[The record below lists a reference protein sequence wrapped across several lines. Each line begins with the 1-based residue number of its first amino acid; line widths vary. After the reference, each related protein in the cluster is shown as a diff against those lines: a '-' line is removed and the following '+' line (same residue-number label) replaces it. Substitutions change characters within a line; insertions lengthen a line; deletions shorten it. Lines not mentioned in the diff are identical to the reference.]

1 MMLSEGFFS
10 KKLMV
15 KLPDNQSTF
24 SDLQLWIQLKNGSE
38 LALGKLI
45 KKYLNPLQNYGYKF
59 VRDEDFVKD
68 CVQEVFI
75 EVWQRRD
82 RLSTPDSVRAY
93 LLSSVRKRVLREGFR
108 QQIIKEDEPR
118 NLENNWHF
126 VELPHER
133 LMIEEEHEAQLKHKI
148 GALLNQL
155 PKRQREAIYL
165 QFYQNLERE
174 EIAQIMDIHPQ
185 SVSNLLQTAFKLF
198 RENWQVIYALL
209 GILDLFIF

>member
-1 MMLSEGFFS
+1 
-10 KKLMV
+10 MV

-24 SDLQLWIQLKNGSE
+24 SDLQLWLQLKNGSE

-45 KKYLNPLQNYGYKF
+45 KKYFNPLQNYGYKF

-108 QQIIKEDEPR
+108 QQIIKEDEPLD
-118 NLENNWHF
+118 LENNWHF
-126 VELPHER
+126 IELPHER

-198 RENWQVIYALL
+198 RQNWQVIYALL
-209 GILDLFIF
+209 GIPDLFNF

>member
-1 MMLSEGFFS
+1 M
-10 KKLMV
+10 

-24 SDLQLWIQLKNGSE
+24 SDLQLWIQLKNGNE

-45 KKYLNPLQNYGYKF
+45 KKYFNPLQNYGYKF

-93 LLSSVRKRVLREGFR
+93 LLSSVRKRVVREGFR
-108 QQIIKEDEPR
+108 QQIIKEDEPV
-118 NLENNWHF
+118 NLENDWNF
-126 VELPHER
+126 AELSHER
-133 LMIEEEHEAQLKHKI
+133 FLIDEESEAQLKYKVSS
-148 GALLNQL
+148 LLNRL
-155 PKRQREAIYL
+155 PKRQKEAVYL

-174 EIAQIMDIHPQ
+174 EIAQIMDINPQ
-185 SVSNLLQTAFKLF
+185 SVSNLLQTAFRLF
-198 RENWQVIYALL
+198 RENWQVVYTLL
-209 GILDLFIF
+209 GMQELFIF

>member
-45 KKYLNPLQNYGYKF
+45 KKYFNPLQNYGYKF
-59 VRDEDFVKD
+59 VRDEDFIKD

-75 EVWQRRD
+75 EIWQRRE

-108 QQIIKEDEPR
+108 QQIIKDDEP
-118 NLENNWHF
+118 LDVENNWHF

-133 LMIEEEHEAQLKHKI
+133 LMIEEEHEAQLKYKI

-198 RENWQVIYALL
+198 RENWQVIYAML
-209 GILDLFIF
+209 GISDLFIF